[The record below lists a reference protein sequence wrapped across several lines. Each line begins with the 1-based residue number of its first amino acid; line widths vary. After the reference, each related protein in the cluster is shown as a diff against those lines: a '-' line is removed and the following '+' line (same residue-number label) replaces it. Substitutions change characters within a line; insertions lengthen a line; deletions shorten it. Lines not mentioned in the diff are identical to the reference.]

1 MAMKEKRQVLGMGG
15 FPIGRLAGI
24 DILVHWSWVVIFG
37 LLTWSLAEG
46 LFLHDYP
53 NWTRAEAWFAGAI
66 TSLVL
71 FGSILLHELSH
82 SLVARRQGMSVRSI
96 TLFIFGGVS
105 SIGEEPRRPG
115 QEFVMAAVGPLTSF
129 ALAGLFGIGAAFLR
143 GGVGTATQYLA
154 FINVLLGAFNLLPGF
169 PLDGGRVLRSIA
181 WARSGNILSATR
193 LASLGG
199 KGTAILLMAGGA
211 VAFLL
216 GSLIAGVWFVVIG
229 WFLLSQA
236 DISYKQMLA
245 RNTLEGVRVQAALSR
260 DFHPV
265 RPELSLTAVLSDYV
279 LTYHQRCYPVMSDGR
294 LVGVVCLPDL
304 KRFPREEWHER
315 MVSEAMTPAERL
327 VSVGPSD
334 DLTRAAQLMAETDL
348 NQLPVMED
356 GRFMGFVTRSDIL
369 QLIRLGGDLGGWR
382 MPPREARAERVGP
395 AG

>member
-1 MAMKEKRQVLGMGG
+1 MKERSRVLGMGG
-15 FPIGRLAGI
+15 FPIGRVAGI

-46 LFLHDYP
+46 LFVHDYP
-53 NWTRAEAWFAGAI
+53 NWTRAEAWFAAAI

-71 FGSILLHELSH
+71 FASILLHELSH

-105 SIGEEPRRPG
+105 AIGEEPRQPG

-129 ALAGLFGIGAAFLR
+129 ALAGLFAVAAVVLHGGIGTAA
-143 GGVGTATQYLA
+143 QYLA

-181 WARSGNILSATR
+181 WARSGSIVRATR
-193 LASLGG
+193 IASLSGEG
-199 KGTAILLMAGGA
+199 VAFLLMAGGA

-216 GSLIAGVWFVVIG
+216 GALIPGVWFFVIG
-229 WFLLSQA
+229 WFLLSQSRA
-236 DISYKQMLA
+236 SYQQVAARDILKEF
-245 RNTLEGVRVQAALSR
+245 TVRSALNR
-260 DFHPV
+260 DFHPL

-279 LTYHQRCYPVMSDGR
+279 LTYHQRCYPVISGDH

-315 MVSEAMTPAERL
+315 MVSEAMTPEERL
-327 VSVGPSD
+327 VSVAPSD
-334 DLTRAAQLMAETDL
+334 DLTRAAQLMAEADL

-369 QLIRLGGDLGGWR
+369 QLVRLGGDLGGWR
-382 MPPREARAERVGP
+382 MPRREARAERVGSR
-395 AG
+395 G